1 MTTALVLKRDY
12 LVAHRRLILGRAIAG
27 TLAGLVPVPF
37 LDDWLIQAVV
47 GSGYRRIATAHQVDL
62 DDAAVKAMVF
72 GKSAPASLTEMAG
85 TAIVYRLVGQ
95 TWKRMVVALT
105 ALRRA
110 RSAARQ
116 FVIMTLFDHYCAR
129 LHVGI
134 GLSGDEALRLRE
146 AINEAIEATPGG
158 LSLDPFRRGA
168 LAAARATVKAPLEL
182 ADLLSGGALR
192 RYLDKGADVTEADA
206 VDEIDAALDKQL
218 AEQSSFLARS
228 VTAVELQLSAEVN
241 PYLDALI
248 QRFDDIWRR
257 RRESSR

>member
-62 DDAAVKAMVF
+62 DDAAVKALVF

-116 FVIMTLFDHYCAR
+116 FVVMTLFDHYCAR

-134 GLSGDEALRLRE
+134 GLTGDEALRLRE
-146 AINEAIEATPGG
+146 AIGEAIEATPGG

-168 LAAARATVKAPLEL
+168 IAAARAPAKAPLEL

-218 AEQSSFLARS
+218 AQQSSFLARS

-257 RRESSR
+257 RREPSR

>member
-1 MTTALVLKRDY
+1 MVRS
-12 LVAHRRLILGRAIAG
+12 AI
-27 TLAGLVPVPF
+27 
-37 LDDWLIQAVV
+37 
-47 GSGYRRIATAHQVDL
+47 
-62 DDAAVKAMVF
+62 K
-72 GKSAPASLTEMAG
+72 MAG
-85 TAIVYRLVGQ
+85 TAIVYRLVGKA
-95 TWKRMVVALT
+95 WKRMVVALT
-105 ALRRA
+105 AVRRA

-116 FVIMTLFDHYCAR
+116 FLVMTLFDHYCAR

-134 GLSGDEALRLRE
+134 GLSGEEALRLRE

-168 LAAARATVKAPLEL
+168 LAAARATAKAPLEL

-192 RYLDKGADVTEADA
+192 RYLDRGADVTEADA
-206 VDEIDAALDKQL
+206 VSEVDAALDKQL

-248 QRFDDIWRR
+248 DHFDSIWRR
-257 RRESSR
+257 RKGQP